1 MHRVSKLYVLFNL
14 YSASVLST
22 LFEEFPSKLRAEG
35 SNALIRFNLTIILN
49 LEKYYLKYFLVKKWI
64 PILPANPQECAP

>member
-1 MHRVSKLYVLFNL
+1 MHRVLKLYILFNL

-35 SNALIRFNLTIILN
+35 SNALIRFNLTFLK
-49 LEKYYLKYFLVKKWI
+49 LEKYYLKTFLIIK
-64 PILPANPQECAP
+64 